1 MLTARFPNSVNTRE
15 TAMIKGKW
23 MTSVL
28 AVTATVTVGLWPF
41 AGSDAEAKKESVVN
55 AKGALRVPVGYRT
68 RHESLGSWSIAD
80 ADAGVGAKEMH
91 VVYASPRGGAL
102 GQLS

>member
-1 MLTARFPNSVNTRE
+1 
-15 TAMIKGKW
+15 MIKGKW

-28 AVTATVTVGLWPF
+28 AVTATATVGLWPF